1 MSPNRSLKTNRSQPR
16 NLSQSLDQRSLN
28 LSQNRSQSPNPN
40 RVQNRNLSQSLD
52 QRSLNLSQ
60 NRSQSPNQDPNRN
73 PNLSQSLRNPSL
85 NPVRNR
91 SRLQNLSPNLRIQV
105 FPLNLTGLKKI
116 LFAITSPKERNWTT
130 WLMFYSVKVQERL
143 SDWKT
148 NTPSRKREVRNCR
161 IQQAITGSYQA

>member
-16 NLSQSLDQRSLN
+16 NLSQSLDLRSLN
-28 LSQNRSQSPNPN
+28 LSQNRSQSPTP
-40 RVQNRNLSQSLD
+40 NLSQSL
-52 QRSLNLSQ
+52 R
-60 NRSQSPNQDPNRN
+60 NRSQSPNPNRN

-130 WLMFYSVKVQERL
+130 SLMFYSVKVQERL